1 MPLKKKGIKMISME
15 GWVMIRQL
23 FNQGLTI
30 TEIAN
35 IVNLTRKTVSVNL
48 KKETTPKY
56 NRKKQKE
63 SKLNPYKDYIKA
75 QLEAYN
81 LTAERLFKKI
91 KEQGYKGGY
100 GIVAKFVNIEKK
112 ALRKQAI
119 LRFETLPGEQAQ
131 VDWGYFG
138 EIYDQEQ
145 KRRIKLYC
153 FFMILGYSR
162 ALYIEFF
169 ERAHIENFLIGHNNA
184 FKYFGGYTK
193 EILYDNLKS
202 VVIKRALRAQE
213 SEFNKK
219 FMDFAGYYGFNPIL
233 CRPYKPNT
241 KGKVENSVLYVR
253 QNFFAGEEF
262 TSLNNINKGS
272 QEWLKIVNAR
282 IHSTTKQQPVERLK
296 LEGLLL
302 IKDKKTYDTSVIKY
316 RRVFNDCYFS
326 YGGNFYSVPYKYA
339 GKEISIKAEAN
350 EITVFYRQEIIA
362 RHMLIAL
369 KGQRISTSAHFE
381 GLREVRMSHT
391 ARKPKEPDKSDVFL
405 TVSTLLGRMI
415 TIEPVETHNLA
426 LYEEAA

>member
-1 MPLKKKGIKMISME
+1 MISKE

-30 TEIAN
+30 TAIAN
-35 IVNLTRKTVSVNL
+35 IMNLTRKTVAANL

-63 SKLNPYKDYIKA
+63 SKLNPHKGYIRA
-75 QLEAYN
+75 QLEQYS
-81 LTAERLFKKI
+81 LTAERLFRKL

-100 GIVAKFVNIEKK
+100 GIVARFVNIEKK
-112 ALRKQAI
+112 ELRKQAV

-138 EIYDQEQ
+138 DIYDQEQ

-162 ALYIEFF
+162 TLYIEFF
-169 ERAHIENFLIGHNNA
+169 ERAHITNFLIGHNNA
-184 FKYFGGYTK
+184 FKYFNGYTK

-202 VVIKRALRAQE
+202 VVIKRALRAKE
-213 SEFNKK
+213 SDFNKK

-262 TSLNNINKGS
+262 ASLNDVNKKAR
-272 QEWLKIVNAR
+272 EWLKVVNAR
-282 IHSTTKQQPVERLK
+282 IHSTTKQQPIERLK
-296 LEGLLL
+296 LESLLS
-302 IKDKKTYDTSVIKY
+302 IKDKKIYDTSIIKY
-316 RRVFNDCYFS
+316 RRVFNDCHFS

-339 GKEISIKAEAN
+339 GKEISVKEASN
-350 EITVFYRQEIIA
+350 EITIFYRQE
-362 RHMLIAL
+362 LIAQHIL
-369 KGQRISTSAHFE
+369 VALSKGQHISTSAHFE
-381 GLREVRMSHT
+381 GLREIRMSH
-391 ARKPKEPDKSDVFL
+391 AVRKPKEPDKNNEVL
-405 TVSTLLGRMI
+405 TMSTLLNGMI
-415 TIEPVETHNLA
+415 TLEPVLAHDLA
-426 LYEEAA
+426 LYEEVTK

>member
-1 MPLKKKGIKMISME
+1 MISME

-56 NRKKQKE
+56 TRKKQKE

-100 GIVAKFVNIEKK
+100 GIVAKFVNIEKN
-112 ALRKQAI
+112 ALQKQAV

-162 ALYIEFF
+162 TLYIEFF

-262 TSLNNINKGS
+262 TSLNNINKKT

-282 IHSTTKQQPVERLK
+282 IHSTTKQQPIERLK

-302 IKDKKTYDTSVIKY
+302 IKDKKMYDTSVIKY
-316 RRVFNDCYFS
+316 RRVFNDCHFS
-326 YGGNFYSVPYKYA
+326 YGGNFYSVPYNFA
-339 GKEISIKAEAN
+339 GKEISVKEENN
-350 EITVFYRQEIIA
+350 EITVFYRQEIIT
-362 RHMLIAL
+362 RHTLIAA
-369 KGQRISTSAHFE
+369 KGERVSTSSHFE
-381 GLREVRMSHT
+381 GLREIRMSH
-391 ARKPKEPDKSDVFL
+391 AVRKPREPGCQDKIL
-405 TVSTLLGRMI
+405 TVSTLLNGII
-415 TIEPVETHNLA
+415 TVEPVETHSLA
-426 LYEEAA
+426 LYEEVA

>member
-15 GWVMIRQL
+15 GWIMIRQL

-35 IVNLTRKTVSVNL
+35 ITNLTRKTVSVNL
-48 KKETTPKY
+48 KKETAPKY
-56 NRKKQKE
+56 SRKKQKE
-63 SKLNPYKDYIKA
+63 SKLSPYKDYIRA

-100 GIVAKFVNIEKK
+100 GIVAKFVHIKK
-112 ALRKQAI
+112 KEQRKQAV

-131 VDWGYFG
+131 ADWGYFG

-169 ERAHIENFLIGHNNA
+169 EKAHITNFLIGHNNA

-202 VVIKRALRAQE
+202 VVIKRALRSQE

-219 FMDFAGYYGFNPIL
+219 FMDFAGYYGINPIL

-241 KGKVENSVLYVR
+241 KGKVENSVLYAR

-262 TSLNNINKGS
+262 ASLNDINKKS
-272 QEWLKIVNAR
+272 QEWLKTINAR
-282 IHSTTKQQPVERLK
+282 IHSTTKQQPIERLK
-296 LEGLLL
+296 LEGLLP
-302 IKDKKTYDTSVIKY
+302 IRDKKVYDINVIKY
-316 RRVFNDCYFS
+316 RRVFNDCHFS

-339 GKEISIKAEAN
+339 GKEISVKEEIN
-350 EITVFYRQEIIA
+350 EITVFYRQEVIA
-362 RHMLIAL
+362 QHVLSAL
-369 KGQRISTSAHFE
+369 KGQRISTSTHFE
-381 GLREVRMSHT
+381 GLREVRMSYVV
-391 ARKPKEPDKSDVFL
+391 RKPKEPDKSNDLL

-415 TIEPVETHNLA
+415 TLDPVQTHNLA
-426 LYEEAA
+426 LYEETA

>member
-1 MPLKKKGIKMISME
+1 
-15 GWVMIRQL
+15 MIRQL

-30 TEIAN
+30 TAIAN
-35 IVNLTRKTVSVNL
+35 IMNLTRKTISANL
-48 KKETTPKY
+48 KKETAPKY

-63 SKLNPYKDYIKA
+63 SKLNPYREYIKM
-75 QLEAYN
+75 QLEAYD
-81 LTAERLFKKI
+81 LTAERLFRKI

-112 ALRKQAI
+112 ELRKRAV

-162 ALYIEFF
+162 TLYVEFF
-169 ERAHIENFLIGHNNA
+169 ERAHIMNFLIGHNNA

-202 VVIKRALRAQE
+202 VVIKRALRAEE

-219 FMDFAGYYGFNPIL
+219 FMDFAGFYGFNPIL

-262 TSLNNINKGS
+262 TSLNQVNRES
-272 QEWLKIVNAR
+272 QEWLKVVNAR
-282 IHSTTKQQPVERLK
+282 IHSTTKQQPIERLK
-296 LEGLLL
+296 LEGLLP
-302 IKDKKTYDTSVIKY
+302 IKDKKMYDTSVIKY
-316 RRVFNDCYFS
+316 RRAFNDCHFS
-326 YGGNFYSVPYKYA
+326 YEGNFYSVPYKYA
-339 GKEISIKAEAN
+339 GKEISVKEENN

-362 RHMLIAL
+362 QHTLIAA
-369 KGQRISTSAHFE
+369 KGQRISSPSHFE
-381 GLREVRMSHT
+381 GLREIRMSH
-391 ARKPKEPDKSDVFL
+391 ALRKPKEPSCQDKVL
-405 TVSTLLGRMI
+405 TVSTLLNGII
-415 TIEPVETHNLA
+415 TAEPVEAHNLA

>member
-1 MPLKKKGIKMISME
+1 
-15 GWVMIRQL
+15 MIRRL
-23 FNQGLTI
+23 FNQGLKI

-35 IVNLTRKTVSVNL
+35 IMNLTRKTISANL
-48 KKETTPKY
+48 KKETAPKY

-63 SKLNPYKDYIKA
+63 SKLNPYGEYIKT
-75 QLEAYN
+75 QLETYN
-81 LTAERLFKKI
+81 LTAERLFRKI

-112 ALRKQAI
+112 ALRKQAV

-162 ALYIEFF
+162 TLYVEFF
-169 ERAHIENFLIGHNNA
+169 EQARITNFLMGHNNA

-202 VVIKRALRAQE
+202 VVIKRALRSRE

-262 TSLNNINKGS
+262 TSLNEINRKS
-272 QEWLKIVNAR
+272 QEWLKVINAR
-282 IHSTTKQQPVERLK
+282 IHSTTKQQPIARLK
-296 LEGLLL
+296 LESLLPL
-302 IKDKKTYDTSVIKY
+302 KDKKMYDTSVIKY
-316 RRVFNDCYFS
+316 RRVFNDCHFS
-326 YGGNFYSVPYKYA
+326 YGGNFYSAPYKYA
-339 GKEISIKAEAN
+339 GKEISVKEENN
-350 EITVFYRQEIIA
+350 EITVLHRQEIIA
-362 RHMLIAL
+362 RHAL
-369 KGQRISTSAHFE
+369 SAEKGRRISSPSHFE
-381 GLREVRMSHT
+381 GLREIRMSHT
-391 ARKPKEPDKSDVFL
+391 PRKPKEPGCYGKVL
-405 TVSTLLGRMI
+405 TVSTLLNGII
-415 TIEPVETHNLA
+415 TAEPVKAHSLA
-426 LYEEAA
+426 LYEAA

>member
-1 MPLKKKGIKMISME
+1 
-15 GWVMIRQL
+15 MIRQL

-56 NRKKQKE
+56 TRKKQKE

-100 GIVAKFVNIEKK
+100 GIVAKFVNIEKN
-112 ALRKQAI
+112 ALQKQAV

-162 ALYIEFF
+162 TLYIEFF

-262 TSLNNINKGS
+262 TSLNNINKKT

-282 IHSTTKQQPVERLK
+282 IHSTTKQQPIERLK

-302 IKDKKTYDTSVIKY
+302 IKDKKMYDTSVIKY
-316 RRVFNDCYFS
+316 RRVFNDCHFS
-326 YGGNFYSVPYKYA
+326 YGGNFYSVPYNFA
-339 GKEISIKAEAN
+339 GKEISVKEENN
-350 EITVFYRQEIIA
+350 EITVFYRQEIIT
-362 RHMLIAL
+362 RHTLIAA
-369 KGQRISTSAHFE
+369 KGERVSTSSHFE
-381 GLREVRMSHT
+381 GLREIRMSH
-391 ARKPKEPDKSDVFL
+391 AVRKPREPGCQDKIL
-405 TVSTLLGRMI
+405 TVSTLLNGII
-415 TIEPVETHNLA
+415 TVEPVETHSLA
-426 LYEEAA
+426 LYEEVA

>member
-1 MPLKKKGIKMISME
+1 
-15 GWVMIRQL
+15 MIRQL

-30 TEIAN
+30 TEIAK
-35 IVNLTRKTVSVNL
+35 IVNLTRKTVSANL
-48 KKETTPKY
+48 KKDTAPKY
-56 NRKKQKE
+56 HRSKQKE
-63 SKLNPYKDYIKA
+63 SKLNLYKEYMRM

-112 ALRKQAI
+112 ALRKQAV
-119 LRFETLPGEQAQ
+119 LRFETLPGEQTQ

-138 EIYDQEQ
+138 KIYDQEQ

-169 ERAHIENFLIGHNNA
+169 ERAHIINFLMGHNNA

-202 VVIKRALRAQE
+202 VVIKRAIRAKE
-213 SEFNKK
+213 SKFNKK

-262 TSLNNINKGS
+262 TSLNDINRKS
-272 QEWLKIVNAR
+272 QEWLKAINAR
-282 IHSTTKQQPVERLK
+282 IHSTTKQQPIERLK
-296 LEGLLL
+296 LEELLP
-302 IKDKKTYDTSVIKY
+302 IKDKKMYDTSIIKY
-316 RRVFNDCYFS
+316 RRVFNDCHFS
-326 YGGNFYSVPYKYA
+326 YEGNFYSVPYKYA
-339 GKEISIKAEAN
+339 GKEISVKEESN

-362 RHMLIAL
+362 QHTLLSVA
-369 KGQRISTSAHFE
+369 KGQRISTPSHFE
-381 GLREVRMSHT
+381 GLREIRMSCT
-391 ARKPKEPDKSDVFL
+391 LRKPKEPGCRDKVL
-405 TVSTLLGRMI
+405 TVSTLLNGII
-415 TIEPVETHNLA
+415 TVEPVKAHSLA
-426 LYEEAA
+426 LYEEVA